1 MDVYPPKNGMYRYW
15 SIAIYIYIYI
25 SLSLS
30 LSLYGTMAMGGLDSL
45 QEWAQ
50 GGAID
55 PLSSAQHV
63 KQ

>member
-1 MDVYPPKNGMYRYW
+1 MDVHPPKNGMYTYW
-15 SIAIYIYIYI
+15 SIAIYIYI